1 MNGNTYITRIQE
13 EFFTP
18 LFSGACISI
27 KLHLSLST
35 VFVSPEPSD
44 LEREKNMA
52 VSVPKD
58 LFIDIDITIWE
69 IETHH
74 DIISIKLYKCV
85 CDKVSRANL
94 WGWEGPH
101 HVKYT
106 T

>member
-1 MNGNTYITRIQE
+1 MEIHISRVYRRS
-13 EFFTP
+13 FLPPF
-18 LFSGACISI
+18 FSGACISI

-85 CDKVSRANL
+85 CVIKFQGQIYGAGRV
-94 WGWEGPH
+94 H
-101 HVKYT
+101 IM
-106 T
+106 